1 MTLTLTLTPNQV
13 PDVYNGRLMSLLLA
27 RLDAVGLEP
36 GLSPP
41 LPSPT
46 EGTSAPDQ
54 GGGDQGG
61 GGQRGGEQ
69 RGGEQVNPSP
79 SPNP

>member
-1 MTLTLTLTPNQV
+1 MF
-13 PDVYNGRLMSLLLA
+13 NGRLMSLLLA
-27 RLDAVGLEP
+27 RLEAVGLEP

-46 EGTSAPDQ
+46 EGASASDQGRGEQ
-54 GGGDQGG
+54 GGGEQG
-61 GGQRGGEQ
+61 GGEQ

>member
-46 EGTSAPDQ
+46 EGASASDQ
-54 GGGDQGG
+54 GGGEQG
-61 GGQRGGEQ
+61 GGEQ
-69 RGGEQVNPSP
+69 RGGEQVNPK
-79 SPNP
+79 PNPNP